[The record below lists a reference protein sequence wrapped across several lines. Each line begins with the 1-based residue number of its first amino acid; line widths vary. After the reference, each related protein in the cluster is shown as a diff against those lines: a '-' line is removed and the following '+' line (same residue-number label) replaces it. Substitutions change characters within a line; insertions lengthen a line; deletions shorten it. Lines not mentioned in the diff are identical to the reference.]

1 MDSKDF
7 ENIYQDSKQIENTK
21 QKDQKQNNVDVSV
34 SNPRSEKIEK
44 VTLSEYEELDR
55 WYVQEDGD
63 PNAFVEYKNFT
74 WQRSKSNETIT
85 DTRKGKGG
93 FSFYYAIHVFDD
105 PYSITLPD
113 TGHEDQDNGKR
124 INTIGLAPGQDKT
137 LVVTNADLDD
147 NGKLRIISAIL
158 ADSSNKSKLYDT
170 YWKNRKIKSKFPP
183 VKKLKDSLNNET
195 FFVIRKAK
203 GEKFDPTSYAKIV
216 SRLDFDSAPNGD
228 YAIYKG
234 QPVFIQNYGTKSKC
248 DSIQKMVKYELNHF
262 GIGKDW

>member
-7 ENIYQDSKQIENTK
+7 ENIYKSSNQTDTNTVSSKQEI
-21 QKDQKQNNVDVSV
+21 
-34 SNPRSEKIEK
+34 SNSRNERIEK
-44 VTLSEYEELDR
+44 VNLTEDEELDR
-55 WYVQEDGD
+55 WYEPEAGD
-63 PNAFVEYKNFT
+63 PNVFVEYKNFT
-74 WQRSKSNETIT
+74 WQRSKSNETVN
-85 DTRKGKGG
+85 DTRVGKGG

-124 INTIGLAPGQDKT
+124 VNAIGLAPGQDKT

-147 NGKLRIISAIL
+147 DGKLRIISAIL
-158 ADSSNKSKLYDT
+158 ADSTNKSKLYDT

-183 VKKLKDSLNNET
+183 VQKLKDSVNNET

-203 GEKFDPTSYAKIV
+203 GEKFDPTSYAKVV
-216 SRLDFDSAPNGD
+216 SRLDFDSAPVGV
-228 YAIYKG
+228 YAIYNG
-234 QPVFIQNYGTKSKC
+234 QPVFIQNFGSKSKC
-248 DSIQKMVKYELNHF
+248 ESIQKMVKYELNHF

>member
-1 MDSKDF
+1 MEKEKFFEKIYEISKLK
-7 ENIYQDSKQIENTK
+7 ENDLN
-21 QKDQKQNNVDVSV
+21 QNATG
-34 SNPRSEKIEK
+34 NPNSINRSEKTEK
-44 VTLSEYEELDR
+44 VNLTEDEELDR

-63 PNAFVEYKNFT
+63 PNVFVEYKNFT
-74 WQRSKSNETIT
+74 WQRSKSNETVV

-105 PYSITLPD
+105 PYSITIPD
-113 TGHEDQDNGKR
+113 SGHEDQDNGKR
-124 INTIGLAPGQDKT
+124 VNTIGLAPGQDKT

-147 NGKLRIISAIL
+147 DGKLRIISAIL

-183 VKKLKDSLNNET
+183 IQKLKDSMNNET
-195 FFVIRKAK
+195 FFVIRKSK
-203 GEKFDPTSYAKIV
+203 GEKFDPTSYAKVV

-234 QPVFIQNYGTKSKC
+234 QPVFIQNFGSKSKC
-248 DSIQKMVKYELNHF
+248 DTIQKLVKYELNHF
-262 GIGKDW
+262 GIGEDW